1 MARAGC
7 VIRTVHIRSRLL
19 AKPPTFTHNSRINA
33 SGGFMR
39 VVLSRDFTLGLVLA
53 TALSGALLPTAASAY
68 TAEEQQACSGD
79 AFRLCS
85 SEIPDVD
92 RVTACMIARKAE
104 LSPGCRVFF
113 RSGPE
118 PVANVG
124 APTNIR
130 PVAHKHVAPK
140 ASKASKPSKAS
151 KSSHRHKKPI
161 KT

>member
-1 MARAGC
+1 MRA
-7 VIRTVHIRSRLL
+7 
-19 AKPPTFTHNSRINA
+19 
-33 SGGFMR
+33 
-39 VVLSRDFTLGLVLA
+39 VLSRDFTLGLVVA
-53 TALSGALLPTAASAY
+53 TALSCSLLPTAAGAY

-85 SEIPDVD
+85 SAIPDVD

-118 PVANVG
+118 PVANAG

-130 PVAHKHVAPK
+130 PVVRKHAAPK
-140 ASKASKPSKAS
+140 
-151 KSSHRHKKPI
+151 SHKRKKPT